1 MAAWVVAL
9 LALLYVGGLFV
20 IANWGERHA
29 DDKLIRKYG
38 GLIYSLALAV
48 YCTSWTYYG
57 AVGTAVTRGWDY
69 IPIYLGPI
77 LLFIF
82 AQPFLFKLLY
92 VTKKQNVTSV
102 ADFIA
107 ARYGKRKNIAL
118 LSSLVCL
125 VVVVPY
131 IALQLKAVSSSYQVL
146 LGGDFSDDAANWWQ
160 DSAFLSALAMAFF
173 AILFGT
179 RKLHLTEQSR
189 GVMVAIAFESVVKLF
204 ALLTL
209 GLAVYV
215 FILAD
220 TGQNKDIYRT
230 CYGASAQQQLWRAGV
245 YYQNCVGNVSRFFA
259 TPAVSCRLC

>member
-9 LALLYVGGLFV
+9 LALLYVGGLFL

-57 AVGTAVTRGWDY
+57 AVGTAVTQGWDY

-77 LLFIF
+77 LLFMF

-92 VTKKQNVTSV
+92 VAKKQNVTSV
-102 ADFIA
+102 ADFIS

-118 LSSLVCL
+118 LTSLICL

-131 IALQLKAVSSSYQVL
+131 IALQLKAVASSYHVL
-146 LGGDFSDDAANWWQ
+146 LGGDFSDEAAN
-160 DSAFLSALAMAFF
+160 LSTLRFMVHLHTC
-173 AILFGT
+173 ILP
-179 RKLHLTEQSR
+179 
-189 GVMVAIAFESVVKLF
+189 SVYPI
-204 ALLTL
+204 T
-209 GLAVYV
+209 
-215 FILAD
+215 
-220 TGQNKDIYRT
+220 
-230 CYGASAQQQLWRAGV
+230 
-245 YYQNCVGNVSRFFA
+245 
-259 TPAVSCRLC
+259 